1 MLPDTVWAVLL
12 ALVILCVP
20 VAVLMPRRGLLA
32 WSRRFREA
40 RRRALAEDALKHLHN
55 AEWSGKPATVEEL
68 AGALGLS
75 HDAAVRLVLRMQEAG
90 WVQSAVPRLHLTPAG
105 ERIALQIIRAHRLWE
120 QYLVHE
126 ARMPLPSVHA
136 AAHRLEHWS
145 SPEALD
151 ALEAAMGHPAVDP
164 HGDPI
169 PNARGEMPGPAGR
182 PITEWPLKTLARV
195 VHVEDEPAAVF
206 AQLVAAGVRPGK
218 LLRVIAADERRLILS
233 DGQDTIPLAPVV
245 AANVFVDAAPE
256 ELASTR
262 LRRLSDLA
270 SGEQA
275 VVSAIEPALQGF
287 TRRRL
292 LDLGLTP
299 GAVVTRETAS
309 LFGDPVAYRVR
320 GSLIALRREQ
330 ARHVIIA
337 EASGKEAA

>member
-1 MLPDTVWAVLL
+1 MLPVMVWTVLL
-12 ALVILCVP
+12 ILSALGLL
-20 VAVLMPRRGLLA
+20 VAVLMPRRGLMA

-55 AEWSGKPATVEEL
+55 AEWAGRPATVEEL

-75 HDAAVRLVLRMQEAG
+75 HDAAVRLVMRMQEAG
-90 WVQSAVPRLHLTPAG
+90 WIQSAVPRLHLTPAG

-136 AAHRLEHWS
+136 AAHRLEHYS
-145 SPEALD
+145 SPETLD
-151 ALEAAMGHPAVDP
+151 ALEAAMGHPMVDP

-169 PNARGEMPGPAGR
+169 PTARGEMASPAGR
-182 PITEWPLKTLARV
+182 PITEWPLNTLARV
-195 VHVEDEPAAVF
+195 VHLEDEPAAVF
-206 AQLVAAGVRPGK
+206 AQLVAAGLSPGQ
-218 LLRVIAADERRLILS
+218 LLRVIAADERRLVLS
-233 DGQDTIPLAPVV
+233 DGQDTITLAPVV
-245 AANVFVDAAPE
+245 AANIFVDAAPE
-256 ELASTR
+256 ELAAAR
-262 LRRLSDLA
+262 LRRLTDLA

-275 VVSAIEPALQGF
+275 VVRAIEPALQGF

-299 GAVVTRETAS
+299 GAVITRETTG

-330 ARHVIIA
+330 ARHVIIGEPLA
-337 EASGKEAA
+337 KEAA